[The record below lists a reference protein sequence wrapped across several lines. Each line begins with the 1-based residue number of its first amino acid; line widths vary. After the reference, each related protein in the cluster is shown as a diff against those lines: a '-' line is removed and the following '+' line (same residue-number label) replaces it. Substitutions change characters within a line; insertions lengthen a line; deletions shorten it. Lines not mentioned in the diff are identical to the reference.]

1 MSKGLSKGV
10 LALAVLG
17 LAAGATYASPTTG
30 SWAAPP
36 DFNPGIWQ
44 EVFLGGGPGQPGNI
58 ISASGPRWSLTGA
71 TLDTVAPIDDPVY
84 NWETTYVDGLLVLSG
99 EGPWDSGDGP
109 YTVSLG
115 PLTVLSTGDQEG
127 SLIWEMTGA
136 GTVDTTGQPALFGA
150 SYNGRYTPIISPDP
164 GMTGQITEAYISVI
178 PAPGAV
184 LLGSVGLGTIGWMRR
199 RKTL

>member
-1 MSKGLSKGV
+1 MSKGVSKGV

-17 LAAGATYASPTTG
+17 LAVGATYAGPTTG
-30 SWAAPP
+30 SWTAPP

-71 TLDTVAPIDDPVY
+71 TLDTVVPIDDPVY
-84 NWETTYVDGLLVLSG
+84 NWETTYVDGLLVLG
-99 EGPWDSGDGP
+99 DEGPWDNSDGP
-109 YTVSLG
+109 YMVSLG
-115 PLTVLSTGDQEG
+115 PLTVLSTGDMDG
-127 SLIWEMTGA
+127 SIIWEMRGV
-136 GTVDTTGQPALFGA
+136 GTVDGTGQTVVFGA
-150 SYNGRYTPIISPDP
+150 SYDGQYTPITSPDP
-164 GMTGQITEAYISVI
+164 GMTGQISAAYISII

-184 LLGSVGLGTIGWMRR
+184 LLGSIGLGAVGWMRR